1 MRVEDFEE
9 RVWKNT
15 ANAIILFSKTKIN
28 GKMQQFEYIFPVVS
42 KVSEWYSSSKFFL
55 SEWVCSDYIN
65 NDVETA

>member
-1 MRVEDFEE
+1 
-9 RVWKNT
+9 
-15 ANAIILFSKTKIN
+15 
-28 GKMQQFEYIFPVVS
+28 MQQFEYIFPVVS